1 MQTQHENGANGASLL
16 RLTSLLDED
25 LAVATTLFEHTVKFD
40 EQTYRA
46 IWGATKSIRWLR
58 FIIAVTVGLI
68 MLFWS
73 YTFLLGLLVLGLSVL
88 QLVSSRLLTKGL
100 RHNFHGHKYL
110 RQPLIYGVSDERLW
124 VRGESLDA
132 SAAWSLL
139 VTWQIRSD
147 WLILAVSGIPE
158 VYLPVAGMRK
168 SGSFERI
175 MELASTN
182 GTEFK

>member
-1 MQTQHENGANGASLL
+1 MRREVRRRAI
-16 RLTSLLDED
+16 
-25 LAVATTLFEHTVKFD
+25 AVATTLFEHTVKFD
-40 EQTYRA
+40 EQAYRC
-46 IWGATKSIRWLR
+46 IWATKPVRWLR
-58 FIIAVTVGLI
+58 FIIAVAAGLI

-73 YTFLLGLLVLGLSVL
+73 YTFLLGLLVLGLCLV
-88 QLVSSRLLTKGL
+88 QLVSPRILSKGL
-100 RHNFHGHKYL
+100 HHDFHGHKHL
-110 RQPLIYGVSDERLW
+110 HQPLTYGVSDERLW

-158 VYLPVAGMRK
+158 VFLPVSGMKK
-168 SGSFERI
+168 SGNLERV
-175 MELASTN
+175 MELASAN